1 MGTMGPAA
9 EATSIPA
16 DTRPASIRGYDGT
29 DTWVSLAPS
38 FRFIAGW
45 TLGWAGVGALVAGAI
60 AFTADDMALGP
71 TLVVSILFAEVVG
84 ASALISARVIFPLFS
99 QMAYALRFVLQILTL
114 FSGTVLGSVAVA
126 SIYPLFSLAQI
137 RLVLVIVLVNATLAV
152 VVGIALH
159 TYYAMRRQI
168 EASYRMLREKEAF
181 ERELEIA
188 REVQRELLPRTVPS
202 IRGLDLAGACIPATG
217 VGGDFYDFLP
227 VNDDR
232 LGLVIA
238 DVSGKGIPA
247 ALLMAGLQAS
257 VRSLAYSVVPPAE
270 VNRRLNAMLLESTS
284 DARYA
289 TFFFGMYDAP
299 TRRLTYSNAGH
310 YPPLLVTTNG
320 VKRLCADGPPIGIL
334 EGSKYGE
341 MNLDLA
347 TGDLLVLYTDGIVE
361 APNDKDVEFGEE
373 HLSRVVAEHRGA
385 DLDDVMAAVLDRL
398 TAWTEGVPT
407 HDDVTLVLARVK

>member
-1 MGTMGPAA
+1 MGPAA
-9 EATSIPA
+9 EATTIPA
-16 DTRPASIRGYDGT
+16 DTRPAPARPYDGT
-29 DTWVSLAPS
+29 DRWFALAPS
-38 FRFIAGW
+38 FSFIAGW
-45 TLGWAGVGALVAGAI
+45 SVGWAVVGALVAGAI
-60 AFTADDMALGP
+60 AFTADDMDLGP
-71 TLVVSILFAEVVG
+71 TLTVSILFAEVVG
-84 ASALISARVIFPLFS
+84 ATALISARVIFPLFS
-99 QMAYALRFVLQILTL
+99 RMPYALRLALQILTL

-126 SIYPLFSLAQI
+126 SIYPLFSLAQV

-168 EASYRMLREKEAF
+168 EQSYRILREKEAL

-188 REVQRELLPRTVPS
+188 REVQRELLPRTIPS

-227 VNDDR
+227 VTNDR

-270 VNRRLNAMLLESTS
+270 VNRRLNAMLLEFTS

-289 TFFFGMYDAP
+289 TFFFAMYDAP
-299 TRRLTYSNAGH
+299 GRRLTYSNAGH
-310 YPPLLVTTNG
+310 YPPLLVGTNG
-320 VKRLCADGPPIGIL
+320 VRRLCADGPPIGIL

-341 MNLDLA
+341 MNLDLS
-347 TGDLLVLYTDGIVE
+347 TDDLLVLYTDGIVE
-361 APNDKDVEFGEE
+361 APNHDDVEFGEE
-373 HLSRVVAEHRGA
+373 RLAAILAEHRGD
-385 DLDDVMAAVLDRL
+385 DLEDVIAAVLSRL
-398 TAWTEGVPT
+398 TSW
-407 HDDVTLVLARVK
+407 